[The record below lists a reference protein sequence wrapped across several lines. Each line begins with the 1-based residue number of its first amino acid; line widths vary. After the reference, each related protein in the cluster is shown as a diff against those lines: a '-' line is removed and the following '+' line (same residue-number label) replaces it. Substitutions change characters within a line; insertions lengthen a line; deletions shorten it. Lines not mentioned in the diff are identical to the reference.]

1 MPNNYFTI
9 QENYKERFYQIPKVF
24 FTNEQYKKLSNDTKI
39 AYGILR
45 DRVELSIKNNWVDDL
60 GNIYFIYTVKH
71 LEIILN
77 CGNKK
82 VIKIKNELE
91 EAGLLEQKRL
101 GLNKPN
107 MLYLK
112 KPIITQKDIY
122 IIDNYENNLKNNDK
136 FNNTTEVSKRHFQKC
151 QNDTSKNVKTTP
163 QEMSKQHSNDTD
175 INDTDIN
182 NTDINTTTT
191 KKTAKSGSSGEKY
204 LIKLLREEI
213 TVRPTKAFIE
223 KITSLSINMSDEL
236 VEYAIKYASENGN
249 NPKQYLAKILEVW
262 SNNHIYDL
270 KQAQNFNVN
279 SNINSLKSKEKT
291 PRWITHPDEF
301 KLKEEND
308 QELEIEAQAFKDHL
322 TKKRR
327 NYKE

>member
-1 MPNNYFTI
+1 M
-9 QENYKERFYQIPKVF
+9 
-24 FTNEQYKKLSNDTKI
+24 NEQYKKLSNDTKI

-71 LEIILN
+71 LETILN

-112 KPIITQKDIY
+112 KPTITQKDIY
-122 IIDNYENNLKNNDK
+122 IIDNYENNLKNNDE
-136 FNNTTEVSKRHFQKC
+136 FNSTKEVSKQHFKKC
-151 QNDTSKNVKTTP
+151 QNNTSKNVKTTP

-175 INDTDIN
+175 I
-182 NTDINTTTT
+182 TTTT
-191 KKTAKSGSSGEKY
+191 KTVASGSSREKY
-204 LIKLLREEI
+204 LIKLIEDKMSI
-213 TVRPTKAFIE
+213 RPTKAFIE
-223 KITSLSINMSDEL
+223 KIASLSINMSDEL
-236 VEYAIKYASENGN
+236 VEYAIKYAAENGN
-249 NPKQYLAKILEVW
+249 NPKQYLSKILEVW

-279 SNINSLKSKEKT
+279 SNINSMKSKEKT

-308 QELEIEAQAFKDHL
+308 QELETEAQAFIDHL

>member
-1 MPNNYFTI
+1 M
-9 QENYKERFYQIPKVF
+9 
-24 FTNEQYKKLSNDTKI
+24 

-71 LEIILN
+71 LETILN

-112 KPIITQKDIY
+112 KPTITQKDIY
-122 IIDNYENNLKNNDK
+122 IIDNYENNLKNNDE
-136 FNNTTEVSKRHFQKC
+136 FNSTKEVSKQHFKKC
-151 QNDTSKNVKTTP
+151 QNNTSKNVKTTP

-175 INDTDIN
+175 IT
-182 NTDINTTTT
+182 TTTT
-191 KKTAKSGSSGEKY
+191 KTVASGSSREKY
-204 LIKLLREEI
+204 LIKLIEDKMSI
-213 TVRPTKAFIE
+213 RPTKAFIE
-223 KITSLSINMSDEL
+223 KIASLSINMSDEL
-236 VEYAIKYASENGN
+236 VEYAIKYAAENGN
-249 NPKQYLAKILEVW
+249 NPKQYLSKILEVW

-279 SNINSLKSKEKT
+279 SNINSMKSKEKT

-308 QELEIEAQAFKDHL
+308 QELETEAQAFIDHL

>member
-1 MPNNYFTI
+1 MSNNYFTI
-9 QENYKERFYQIPKVF
+9 HENYKERFYQIPKVF

-45 DRVELSIKNNWVDDL
+45 DRVELSIKNNWIDDL

-71 LEIILN
+71 LETILN

-82 VIKIKNELE
+82 VIKIKKELE
-91 EAGLLEQKRL
+91 EAGLLDQKRL

-112 KPIITQKDIY
+112 KPTITQKDIY
-122 IIDNYENNLKNNDK
+122 IIDNYENNLKNNDEL
-136 FNNTTEVSKRHFQKC
+136 NNTKEVSKRHFQKC
-151 QNDTSKNVKTTP
+151 RFDTSKNVKMTH

-182 NTDINTTTT
+182 DTDINTTTT
-191 KKTAKSGSSGEKY
+191 TKSVKSGSSREKY
-204 LIKLLREEI
+204 LINILKDEIPSKL
-213 TVRPTKAFIE
+213 TKAFIE
-223 KITSLSINMSDEL
+223 KIDSLSVNMSNEL
-236 VEYAIKYASENGN
+236 LEYAIKYASENGN

-279 SNINSLKSKEKT
+279 FNIKSLKSKEKT
-291 PRWITHPDEF
+291 PRWITHPNEF

-308 QELEIEAQAFKDHL
+308 QELETEAQAFKDHL
-322 TKKRR
+322 SKKRR
-327 NYKE
+327 IYKE